1 MANFI
6 PKIEYIEIFTAIAK
20 TITFETPPDGDP
32 TGEEDIIS
40 SVVTRS
46 NNGEI
51 QTQFNN
57 IRTKEGHEFIFVSKT
72 IKEEVQD
79 MIRNHSSRGGEVNY
93 FIHSDEVEFE
103 TVKYTDKKLR
113 YRRDLADGNGD
124 FLYRFKLNF
133 ERKVP

>member
-6 PKIEYIEIFTAIAK
+6 PKIEYIELFTAVAK

-32 TGEEDIIS
+32 IGEEDLIS

-46 NNGEI
+46 NNGTI

-57 IRTKEGHEFIFVSKT
+57 IRTKDALQFIFVSKT

-79 MIRNHSSRGGEVNY
+79 MIRKHCSRGGEINY

-103 TVKYTDKKLR
+103 TFKFTDKKLR
-113 YRRDLADGNGD
+113 YRRDLADGAGD

-133 ERKVP
+133 ERKVE

>member
-6 PKIEYIEIFTAIAK
+6 PKIEYVEIFTAIPK

-32 TGEEDIIS
+32 IGEEDIIS

-46 NNGEI
+46 NNGTI

-57 IRTKEGHEFIFVSKT
+57 IRVKDAHEFIFVSKA
-72 IKEEVQD
+72 IKEQVQD
-79 MIRNHSSRGGEVNY
+79 MVRKHSSRGGEVNY
-93 FIHSDEVEFE
+93 FIHSDEVEFD
-103 TVKYTDKKLR
+103 TVKYIDKKLR
-113 YRRDLADGNGD
+113 YRRDLADGAGD

-133 ERKVP
+133 ERKVL